1 MSKIGSRR
9 VQRPLKRRIDPLS
22 PTQRS
27 ERMSRVKGR
36 NTAPERK
43 ICSLLDTMRYCYRLH
58 QRDLPGSPDI
68 VFPYR
73 RKVIFVHGCFWHRHH
88 CPNGKRT
95 PRSRLSFWVPK
106 LESNQQRD
114 RRKMR
119 ELIKLGWNILVIWE
133 CQLKDESKLKDR
145 IKGFLRKK
153 K

>member
-22 PTQRS
+22 PAQRS

-43 ICSLLDTMRYCYRLH
+43 IFSLLDTMRYRYRLH

-73 RKVIFVHGCFWHRHH
+73 RKVIFVHGCFWHRHR
-88 CPNGKRT
+88 CPNGKRA
-95 PRSRLSFWVPK
+95 PRSRLAFWLPK
-106 LESNQQRD
+106 LESNLRRD

-119 ELIKLGWNILVIWE
+119 ELKQLGWNILVIWE
-133 CQLKDESKLKDR
+133 CQIKDESNLKDR
-145 IKGFLRKK
+145 IKRFLREKK
-153 K
+153 